1 MSTQVFEAAD
11 INFMISSL
19 LLFLLHLKLFELLR
33 EARNL

>member
-19 LLFLLHLKLFELLR
+19 LLFLLRLKLFELLR